1 MPPGPHRRQ
10 TLSDFCLKGLAEAS
24 EYLVRTISN
33 ELSLQRT
40 IAEEGLHKLQSELKE
55 QKEESRAR
63 IDFFESKLRSLETD
77 RAESM
82 AKEQSLREALNQM
95 SRERE
100 RLEQEL
106 NERLEALRK
115 DSARQI
121 EEARNK
127 ISAQEEQQKEIQ
139 RTRLAAESEFD
150 KQKALLEQKLEY
162 LERSLEESQR
172 KEKELSVEVKNQK
185 RDQSAAFKEMQARME
200 QHIKDLGKKVEE

>member
-82 AKEQSLREALNQM
+82 AKEQSLREALN
-95 SRERE
+95 
-100 RLEQEL
+100 
-106 NERLEALRK
+106 
-115 DSARQI
+115 
-121 EEARNK
+121 
-127 ISAQEEQQKEIQ
+127 
-139 RTRLAAESEFD
+139 
-150 KQKALLEQKLEY
+150 
-162 LERSLEESQR
+162 
-172 KEKELSVEVKNQK
+172 
-185 RDQSAAFKEMQARME
+185 
-200 QHIKDLGKKVEE
+200 

>member
-1 MPPGPHRRQ
+1 
-10 TLSDFCLKGLAEAS
+10 
-24 EYLVRTISN
+24 
-33 ELSLQRT
+33 
-40 IAEEGLHKLQSELKE
+40 
-55 QKEESRAR
+55 
-63 IDFFESKLRSLETD
+63 
-77 RAESM
+77 
-82 AKEQSLREALNQM
+82 M

-150 KQKALLEQKLEY
+150 K
-162 LERSLEESQR
+162 
-172 KEKELSVEVKNQK
+172 
-185 RDQSAAFKEMQARME
+185 
-200 QHIKDLGKKVEE
+200 